1 MSKAIKAM
9 YEKGVLKPEK
19 PLNLKEGEVVTLIVK
34 RDLSKYL
41 GILGE
46 ASSEE
51 LEELEGEPSSKTFPL
66 EYSDEHHKGM

>member
-1 MSKAIKAM
+1 MSKVIKAM

-19 PLNLKEGEVVTLIVK
+19 PLDLEEGEVVTLIVK
-34 RDLSKYL
+34 RDLFRYL

-51 LEELEGEPSSKTFPL
+51 LEGEAF
-66 EYSDEHHKGM
+66 E